1 MKAGVANTAMLI
13 IVGQI
18 VLIIALDIVR
28 GTVGNPTARIASII
42 LILAGMLIARSSAK
56 PKTYIFIGDLE

>member
-18 VLIIALDIVR
+18 VSSRAPDIVR
-28 GTVGNPTARIASII
+28 GTVGNPTAQIASTIF
-42 LILAGMLIARSSAK
+42 ILAGMLIARSSAK
-56 PKTYIFIGDLE
+56 PRT

>member
-1 MKAGVANTAMLI
+1 MKVGVANTAMLI

-18 VLIIALDIVR
+18 VSRIARDIVR

-42 LILAGMLIARSSAK
+42 FAPSRDAYRQI
-56 PKTYIFIGDLE
+56 